1 MASVTSTYARAF
13 ADAVVA
19 LKLDPE
25 RTLHEAQS
33 LAQLVHDS
41 RDLREVWNTPSVPAA
56 QKLNLLDAIITR
68 EGFSVPVRNF
78 VAVLIDHHRI
88 SFFSA
93 IVQQFEKEM
102 DERTGFVEAEVSTF
116 RELGASERKN
126 LEADVAKL
134 TGKKVRARYAQDAAL
149 LGGLIIRVGSTIYD
163 GSIRGQLQEMKAVL
177 TA

>member
-19 LKLDPE
+19 LKLDPA
-25 RTLHEAQS
+25 RTLHEAQA

-56 QKLNLLDAIITR
+56 QKLGLLDAIIAR
-68 EGFSVPVRNF
+68 EGFSIPVRNF

-88 SFFSA
+88 AFFSA

-116 RELGASERKN
+116 RELSENERKT

-134 TGKKVRARYAQDAAL
+134 TGKKVRARYAQDASL
-149 LGGLIIRVGSTIYD
+149 LGGAIIRVGSTIYD

-177 TA
+177 TV